1 MPNATQ
7 ATVNISLQ
15 IDDVDEVTEYFTL
28 HLYITSDTYELGVQ
42 SGDFINVTAMIFRPG
57 M

>member
-15 IDDVDEVTEYFTL
+15 IDDVDEVTEYFML

-42 SGDFINVTAMIFRPG
+42 PGDFVNVTAMIFRPG